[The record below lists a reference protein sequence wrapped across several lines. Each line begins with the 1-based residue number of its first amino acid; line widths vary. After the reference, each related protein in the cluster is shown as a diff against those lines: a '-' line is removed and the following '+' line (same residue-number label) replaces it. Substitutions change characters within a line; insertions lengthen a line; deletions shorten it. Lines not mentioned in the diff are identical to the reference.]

1 LRCQSDQRLVDQ
13 VQAGNDL
20 AFEEIVDRY
29 RPALLRYC
37 RRLLSAS
44 RAEDAVQQT
53 FLNAYESIESD
64 AESRRLRPW
73 LYRIAHNVAVDV
85 LRKDGRI
92 HERLEEDDGRSEPSD
107 QVAER
112 QEELRAVIAALQA
125 LPTRQQHAILLR
137 ELEGRSYNEI
147 ATALEVTEGAVRQ
160 LLNRARNALRAGAS
174 AVTPPVL
181 LLALERADFGETALS
196 RVAELCTTPAS
207 AAIATACVTVTI
219 TAADPGIGLPTP
231 FKDGHGDRAEAS
243 PQAELPGSPGGPEW
257 GFEARTHLDGSNQDG
272 DNSYGRP
279 FHDGRGPE
287 PDGAR
292 AGKGGRSGPPSDQY
306 PGHSGRGG
314 GYSSRGPG
322 TGSDGSDQSDSGSG
336 DAYASPDPG
345 SGDSGGGSGSGYDGS
360 GPGNGSGGYTDSDP
374 GGGYN
379 SGSGGDSDESG
390 PIGGYRERD
399 SAEVDEGGDAIEG
412 YEPDD
417 G

>member
-1 LRCQSDQRLVDQ
+1 MRCQSDQRLVDQ

-20 AFEEIVDRY
+20 AFEVIVDRY

-37 RRLLSAS
+37 RRLLSVS

-92 HERLEEDDGRSEPSD
+92 QERLGQDDGRSEPSD

-125 LPTRQQHAILLR
+125 LPSRQRQAILLR

-147 ATALEVTEGAVRQ
+147 ATALRVTEGAVRQ

-181 LLALERADFGETALS
+181 LLALEQADFGETALS
-196 RVAELCTTPAS
+196 RMAELCTTPAG

-219 TAADPGIGLPTP
+219 TAAGPGIGLPTP

-243 PQAELPGSPGGPEW
+243 PHAERASPASRAGPEW
-257 GFEARTHLDGSNQDG
+257 AFEARRDLDGSNVAG
-272 DNSYGRP
+272 DNSYGRHP
-279 FHDGRGPE
+279 FHGGRGAE
-287 PDGAR
+287 PDGGR
-292 AGKGGRSGPPSDQY
+292 GGTGSRSGPPSDQY
-306 PGHSGRGG
+306 PGHSGRGS
-314 GYSSRGPG
+314 GYSSRGSG
-322 TGSDGSDQSDSGSG
+322 TGSDGSGHSDSGSG
-336 DAYASPDPG
+336 DASRDPG
-345 SGDSGGGSGSGYDGS
+345 GGDSGGGSGSGYGSS
-360 GPGNGSGGYTDSDP
+360 GPGNG
-374 GGGYN
+374 
-379 SGSGGDSDESG
+379 
-390 PIGGYRERD
+390 
-399 SAEVDEGGDAIEG
+399 
-412 YEPDD
+412 
-417 G
+417 